1 MRLDRLKRWTI
12 RGLAGLAALVL
23 LSAGGAWAY
32 LRASLPQLDGTVP
45 APSLGANVTITRDA
59 LGIPVIRA
67 ANSADLYYAT
77 GFLHAQER
85 FFQMDLLRRSGAGEL
100 AELFGAKALPMD
112 KQRRLHRFRARAAVT
127 LAQMT
132 PEERSM
138 LERYAAG
145 VNAGLG
151 ALGTAPF
158 EYRLIG
164 MAPRAWTPADSL
176 LVVWAMFFDLQ
187 GSSEPRELARG
198 WISDNS
204 SAEQRDF
211 LLPEATE
218 WDAPLDSA
226 AAATAL
232 AIPAS
237 APAWWGKA
245 AADND
250 KTRLALAAPDY
261 SGMIGSNNWA
271 VGGARTKDGAAIVS
285 DDMHLGIR
293 LPNTWYR
300 LVAQFPDGQGGTRRV
315 VGVTLPGSGP
325 IVIVGSNGKVAW
337 GFTNSYGDYFDL
349 VQLDTDDGHPG
360 QVRTPAGWE
369 TPASVVE
376 TILVKGEAAHKLEV
390 RSIALGPI
398 REAGG
403 RHYAL
408 HWVAHLPGAINL
420 NLARAATANTLDEV
434 LAIGKSIGIP
444 AQNLVAGD
452 DRGNIGWT
460 VGGQLVRRAQPG
472 VASTYPL
479 AGDSL
484 AVGWD
489 GLLDASQYPAIRNPA
504 GGQLVTANSRQL
516 MGEGAALIGDG
527 GFDLGAR
534 TRQAR
539 DGVAAL
545 GKGVDVGRAY
555 GVMLDDRALFMAAW
569 RERALKVLD
578 AAALDKQPARA
589 EFQRL
594 LKESWSGRASV
605 DSVGYLLARNF
616 MWALYGRLYGG
627 ANASFAVLD
636 ERATMAKA
644 TTRWP
649 VVVGRLVDEQPAGW
663 LPAGVADWRALQL
676 EAIDKVIAE
685 ATRNGVA
692 LANASWG
699 RRNTAA
705 IEHPI
710 GMAVPLLRPWLSAP
724 PDMLAGDNH
733 MPRVAGVA
741 VGQSQRLT
749 VTPGKEEQGVFN
761 MPGGQSGHPMS
772 PFFLSGHADWVSG
785 KASPLLPG
793 AAKYTLVLE
802 K

>member
-1 MRLDRLKRWTI
+1 MTMPRLKRWTF
-12 RGLAGLAALVL
+12 RALLALPVL
-23 LSAGGAWAY
+23 LALGAGGLWLT
-32 LRASLPQLDGTVP
+32 LRASLAQLDGTVS
-45 APSLGANVTITRDA
+45 APGLEANVTVTRDA
-59 LGIPVIRA
+59 QGVPVLKGA
-67 ANSADLYYAT
+67 SASDLAFAT
-77 GFLHAQER
+77 GYLHAQER

-100 AELFGAKALPMD
+100 SELFGEKALPMD
-112 KQRRLHRFRARAAVT
+112 TQRRLHRFRARAAVT

-132 PEERSM
+132 PEERTL
-138 LERYAAG
+138 LERYTAG

-151 ALGTAPF
+151 ALGAHPF
-158 EYRLIG
+158 EYKLIG
-164 MAPRAWTPADSL
+164 MAPRPWTPADSL

-187 GSSEPRELARG
+187 GSAEPRELARG

-211 LLPEATE
+211 LLPDATE
-218 WDAPLDSA
+218 WDAPLDGGA
-226 AAATAL
+226 AAA
-232 AIPAS
+232 PAPLPVT

-245 AADND
+245 AAGND
-250 KTRLALAAPDY
+250 KTRLALAAPEY
-261 SGMIGSNNWA
+261 AGMIGSNNWA
-271 VGGARTKDGAAIVS
+271 VAGSRTRDGAAIVS

-300 LVAQFPDGQGGTRRV
+300 VVTELPDGKGGTRRV

-325 IVIVGSNGKVAW
+325 VVIVGSNGKVAW

-349 VQLDTDDGHPG
+349 VQLDTDAEHPG
-360 QVRTPAGWE
+360 QLRTPGGWE
-369 TPASVVE
+369 TPATVEE
-376 TILVKGEAAHKLEV
+376 TILVKGQAARKLAV
-390 RSIALGPI
+390 RSVALGPV
-398 REAGG
+398 REVGG
-403 RHYAL
+403 RSYAL

-420 NLARAATANTLDEV
+420 NLARAARADTLDEV
-434 LAIGKSIGIP
+434 LAIGKTIGIP

-452 DRGNIGWT
+452 DKGNIGWT
-460 VGGQLVRRAQPG
+460 IGGQLVRRAQPSL
-472 VASTYPL
+472 ASTYPL
-479 AGDSL
+479 AGERL
-484 AVGWD
+484 GAGWD
-489 GLLDASQYPAIRNPA
+489 GLLDAGEYPVIRNPA

-516 MGEGAALIGDG
+516 MGQGAAIIGDG

-545 GKGVDVGRAY
+545 GAGVEVAGAY
-555 GVMLDDRALFMAAW
+555 GVMLDDRALFMAPW
-569 RERALKVLD
+569 RERALKALD
-578 AAALDKQPARA
+578 AAALEGQPARA
-589 EFQRL
+589 EFRRL
-594 LKESWSGRASV
+594 LKDSWSGRASV

-627 ANASFAVLD
+627 ANEAFAALD

-649 VVVGRLVDEQPAGW
+649 VVVGRLVDAQAAGW

-676 EAIDKVIAE
+676 EAVDKVIAE
-685 ATRNGVA
+685 AGRDGAT
-692 LANASWG
+692 LAQASWG

-710 GMAVPLLRPWLSAP
+710 SIAAPSLRPWLSAP
-724 PDMLAGDNH
+724 PDQLPGDNH

-741 VGQSQRLT
+741 VGQSERMT
-749 VTPGKEEQGVFN
+749 VTPGKEEQGIFN
-761 MPGGQSGHPMS
+761 MPGGQSGHPLS

-793 AAKYTLVLE
+793 PVKHTLVFE